1 VIIVFFIYLNLFCVI
16 VNKIS
21 VNMVKYIN
29 MLNLIILSGVYFNK
43 MKIDSMD
50 RKIINELVLNSKIS
64 LRKLATML
72 NVSFVTV
79 MNRIKKL
86 EKSGVISGYSV
97 NVDFEK
103 LGYDVHVLIEIR
115 IAKGKLLELEKKIA
129 KSPNV
134 YAVYDTTGEY
144 DATILAKFKSTRM
157 MDSFI
162 KKMQTYDFVQR
173 TNTKLVLNTIKE
185 KQISI

>member
-1 VIIVFFIYLNLFCVI
+1 
-16 VNKIS
+16 
-21 VNMVKYIN
+21 MVKYIN

-103 LGYDVHVLIEIR
+103 LGL
-115 IAKGKLLELEKKIA
+115 
-129 KSPNV
+129 
-134 YAVYDTTGEY
+134 
-144 DATILAKFKSTRM
+144 
-157 MDSFI
+157 
-162 KKMQTYDFVQR
+162 
-173 TNTKLVLNTIKE
+173 
-185 KQISI
+185 